1 MASSGSRRRRH
12 LCDVGDDHDCIE
24 VKCPKKSLQKVKWSR
39 EEDERL
45 KRLVD
50 EHGADDWNV
59 IADNFK
65 KRSES
70 QCQHRWQKVL
80 NPELVKGPWTKE
92 EDERVIELV
101 HRYGPKRWS
110 IIAKHLHGRI
120 GKQCR
125 ERWHN
130 HLNPEVKKSCWT
142 QEEDRIIYAAHKRI
156 GNRWAEIAKL
166 LPGRTD
172 NSIKNHWNSTMLRK
186 VEHEGYLQDVPTRV
200 YKTKASI
207 KKRTKS
213 SSSSWRRQNHY
224 FMTIPTKISGYS
236 LGLLN
241 GQSMD
246 SVPETS
252 FFVPNTEGH
261 YSSWSS
267 SLTDDG
273 LTNTTLSSLGNQ
285 SMEGRGSAVYTPVS
299 PSRFLAV
306 EASAVLSSLQTIP
319 EFAET
324 LELIDSDP
332 VAWSEVTSFS
342 LKEMTSP
349 LKQEVMLSVSQVG
362 MPEGASYHFEDS
374 VIMDL
379 SEKYTELMP
388 ASSPTV
394 TKLSTPPSILKR
406 RERGEQYPV
415 SQCHS
420 TSFLDNSTTSPSI
433 THVKALPFSP
443 SQFFNVSGV
452 EDLTLE
458 NPALTSTPVCGHK
471 RANTTPFQKELTTKY
486 QKENAGFR
494 TPKVRKAIMFPMPL
508 TPTPFKTA
516 TATQEKTQ
524 AQLKMMMQQPQSLA
538 YLEEEVLRVENKV
551 DMLIHAETQADF
563 CSSWK
568 HEVDPSSRS
577 VRKSLAAEPWNK
589 DCHSAQLYFQEDF
602 NNAQIHGESLLTSA
616 PQRSSMLGCEELVY
630 SPAPGLGPGREEP
643 CCYLPHHTL
652 TIAPRRDDNC
662 EWDAVV
668 FGKTDDQMIVAEQ
681 ARQFLSSQT
690 SGCASRTL
698 VL

>member
-1 MASSGSRRRRH
+1 MASSGSRRSRY

-213 SSSSWRRQNHY
+213 SCSSWRRQNHY

-236 LGLLN
+236 LGLLD
-241 GQSMD
+241 GQYMD

-273 LTNTTLSSLGNQ
+273 LTNTTLSSLGDQ
-285 SMEGRGSAVYTPVS
+285 SMEGHGSAVYTPMS

-349 LKQEVMLSVSQVG
+349 LKQEVTLSV
-362 MPEGASYHFEDS
+362 
-374 VIMDL
+374 
-379 SEKYTELMP
+379 
-388 ASSPTV
+388 
-394 TKLSTPPSILKR
+394 
-406 RERGEQYPV
+406 
-415 SQCHS
+415 
-420 TSFLDNSTTSPSI
+420 
-433 THVKALPFSP
+433 

-452 EDLTLE
+452 EDLTLD

-471 RANTTPFQKELTTKY
+471 RANTTPLQKELTTKY

-494 TPKVRKAIMFPMPL
+494 TPKIRKAIMFPMPL
-508 TPTPFKTA
+508 TPTPFKTV
-516 TATQEKTQ
+516 TATQEKMQ

-538 YLEEEVLRVENKV
+538 YLEEEVLREENKV
-551 DMLIHAETQADF
+551 DMLIHGETQADF

-577 VRKSLAAEPWNK
+577 VRKSLAVEPWSK
-589 DCHSAQLYFQEDF
+589 DCHSAQLYSQEHF
-602 NNAQIHGESLLTSA
+602 NNVQIHGESLLISA
-616 PQRSSMLGCEELVY
+616 PLRSSMLGCEELVY
-630 SPAPGLGPGREEP
+630 SPSPVVVPGREEP

-690 SGCASRTL
+690 PGFTSRTL

>member
-1 MASSGSRRRRH
+1 MASSRRRRY

-65 KRSES
+65 S

-200 YKTKASI
+200 YKTKASS

-213 SSSSWRRQNHY
+213 SGSSWQRQNHY

-241 GQSMD
+241 GQYMD

-252 FFVPNTEGH
+252 FFVPQSFTDGSPNKEQRIKELELLLMAAESEVRRRQNTEGH
-261 YSSWSS
+261 YSSWSN

-273 LTNTTLSSLGNQ
+273 LTNTTLSSLGDQ
-285 SMEGRGSAVYTPVS
+285 SMEGRGSAVYTPMS

-349 LKQEVMLSVSQVG
+349 LKQEVTLSVSQVG

-406 RERGEQYPV
+406 EKGEQYPA

-433 THVKALPFSP
+433 THVKSLPFSP

-452 EDLTLE
+452 EDLTLD

-471 RANTTPFQKELTTKY
+471 RANTTPLQKELTTKY

-508 TPTPFKTA
+508 TPTPFKTV
-516 TATQEKTQ
+516 TATEEKIKYISIKHRWNQTFFIYFLVLSIPCFVTQ
-524 AQLKMMMQQPQSLA
+524 
-538 YLEEEVLRVENKV
+538 
-551 DMLIHAETQADF
+551 
-563 CSSWK
+563 
-568 HEVDPSSRS
+568 VDPSSRS
-577 VRKSLAAEPWNK
+577 VRKSLAVEPWK
-589 DCHSAQLYFQEDF
+589 
-602 NNAQIHGESLLTSA
+602 
-616 PQRSSMLGCEELVY
+616 
-630 SPAPGLGPGREEP
+630 EP

-652 TIAPRRDDNC
+652 TIAPRRDDSC

-690 SGCASRTL
+690 PGCAPRTL